1 MPYTHP
7 ILPPKSKGHQLSTV
21 VCSSLSAARRENH
34 CCQPPRLGWNRKQA
48 MRILSTWSHADSL
61 NKVQPWELLC
71 VMQVVTMK
79 AGMATGLPP
88 HGHRLVVVKCT
99 LGVTLTRPIMCENR
113 HWLLQK
119 DHAAPLSW
127 IISTRSHSSLLLG
140 PGRFWGHSPLPY
152 DLLVRSSLQCCV
164 SPFNQSWCTWQKP

>member
-34 CCQPPRLGWNRKQA
+34 CCQPPRLGWESQA
-48 MRILSTWSHADSL
+48 SREDPKHLESCSL
-61 NKVQPWELLC
+61 FEQSAALGAPLC
-71 VMQVVTMK
+71 DASQVSMK
-79 AGMATGLPP
+79 AGTATGLPP
-88 HGHRLVVVKCT
+88 HGHRLVVVQCK
-99 LGVTLTRPIMCENR
+99 LSVTLTLPIMCENR

-127 IISTRSHSSLLLG
+127 IISTRSHSSSLLG
-140 PGRFWGHSPLPY
+140 PGRCWGHSPLPY

-164 SPFNQSWCTWQKP
+164 SPHV